1 MHCSSAADCRLAQL
15 NPAERSAAAVA
26 AAAQP
31 LSTSPS
37 RCRRLR
43 SGLRRHSHHRCCTQ
57 SNAVAAAPSRT
68 PSSPAVAAAPSRTPS
83 LQLSRTP
90 SPRRRTSRTPSLL
103 HPVERRRPP
112 PSLLHPVD
120 VGNCSSEFHPEV
132 RRVRR
137 EGSYMNSIAAEFH
150 PDVKVYTVGPEYA
163 HAEARKSPVVD
174 GVVMRNP
181 HAQLM
186 NQFSL
191 LRG

>member
-1 MHCSSAADCRLAQL
+1 MCKEL
-15 NPAERSAAAVA
+15 ERCGL
-26 AAAQP
+26 P
-31 LSTSPS
+31 LQA
-37 RCRRLR
+37 LR
-43 SGLRRHSHHRCCTQ
+43 SPGIPQ
-57 SNAVAAAPSRT
+57 SLG
-68 PSSPAVAAAPSRTPS
+68 SSKAWVT
-83 LQLSRTP
+83 LMFKLLSRDC
-90 SPRRRTSRTPSLL
+90 SLNKL
-103 HPVERRRPP
+103 QRQGS
-112 PSLLHPVD
+112 SL

>member
-26 AAAQP
+26 ATAQP

-43 SGLRRHSHHRCCTQ
+43 SGLRRHSHRRCCTQ
-57 SNAVAAAPSRT
+57 SNAVAAAQSNAVSPPSNK
-68 PSSPAVAAAPSRTPS
+68 SNAVAAAPSRT
-83 LQLSRTP
+83 
-90 SPRRRTSRTPSLL
+90 
-103 HPVERRRPP
+103 